1 MLCFKN
7 KLVFLKQILPDL
19 DDLGPYKK
27 NFEWNKMA
35 KTEPSHT
42 AKLIVNLENEI
53 SALQNRISQM
63 EAQYFQLKNLLDAVP
78 GDVYWKDVNGV
89 WSGMNQRCV
98 QSLYQ
103 MKFIEQ
109 CDEREVLGKTDY
121 ELFGKQTADIYRAND
136 LEVIEKNIELSREEI
151 TLLPSGEEIVLLSTK
166 RPLLDKSGKV
176 IGILGNTIDIT
187 HLKKIESELK
197 EAKEKSEA
205 ANTAKDEFIRNMSH
219 DIRTPLSGI
228 IGLSSILAKQVKN
241 TQEQEY
247 AHMIHISGEQLYALL
262 NGVLDIIAAGSQKEN
277 IVNHSVCSIH
287 HLIRSIADL
296 ELPSITLK
304 KLELIINID
313 CDTPEWIRTDT
324 IKLHRIL
331 LNLLGNA
338 VKFTEKGF
346 IEIGVRPKPRH
357 EKMFL
362 EIYVKDTGPGIRP
375 KDRDKIFKR
384 FYRALPS
391 PEKMYSGHGVGLH
404 IVKRYTQL
412 LKGKIRVDSALH
424 TGTTFTLTI
433 PVDCVEKPIEHPEST
448 QIHVPIKK
456 TNLLEIKEDHPLV
469 LIIEDNAIA
478 LKMVEN
484 LLQQSGV
491 CFLSAPTGNQGLE
504 LFQSNSFKW
513 ILTDIGL
520 PDMTGIELSQKFRM
534 YEQKHNQLPTPIVGL
549 TAHAVADVEKECL
562 DAGMNQV
569 LTKPLNHQM
578 LQDLLILYHKPNFQS
593 LDSPGLNTNSIREF
607 DEYPLF
613 DSTFGIKNLGSEIA
627 LKKILDLLIKE
638 NTKDIIKTAQA
649 WEKQDLIQ
657 INKLTHKMKSSAL
670 YCGTLRMRHA
680 CEVLEKHFEN
690 NPEIYPQ
697 MLYQQLLK
705 IHQETVAVLRDWIQQ

>member
-7 KLVFLKQILPDL
+7 RLVFLKQILPDL

-42 AKLIVNLENEI
+42 AKLIVNLEKEI
-53 SALQNRISQM
+53 RALQNRISHM

-103 MKFIEQ
+103 MKFINQ

-121 ELFGKQTADIYRAND
+121 ELFSKQTADIYRAND
-136 LEVIEKNIELSREEI
+136 LEVMEKNVELSREEI

-228 IGLSSILAKQVKN
+228 IGLSSILTKQVKN

-247 AHMIHISGEQLYALL
+247 AHMIHISGEQLYSLL

-277 IVNHSVCSIH
+277 MVNHSVCSIH

-304 KLELIINID
+304 KLELIISID

-357 EKMFL
+357 EKCFL
-362 EIYVKDTGPGIRP
+362 KFMSKTQDLELDQRIGT
-375 KDRDKIFKR
+375 R
-384 FYRALPS
+384 FSNAS
-391 PEKMYSGHGVGLH
+391 IGLYH
-404 IVKRYTQL
+404 L
-412 LKGKIRVDSALH
+412 LKKCTQAMGW
-424 TGTTFTLTI
+424 
-433 PVDCVEKPIEHPEST
+433 DCIS
-448 QIHVPIKK
+448 
-456 TNLLEIKEDHPLV
+456 
-469 LIIEDNAIA
+469 
-478 LKMVEN
+478 
-484 LLQQSGV
+484 
-491 CFLSAPTGNQGLE
+491 
-504 LFQSNSFKW
+504 
-513 ILTDIGL
+513 
-520 PDMTGIELSQKFRM
+520 
-534 YEQKHNQLPTPIVGL
+534 
-549 TAHAVADVEKECL
+549 
-562 DAGMNQV
+562 
-569 LTKPLNHQM
+569 
-578 LQDLLILYHKPNFQS
+578 
-593 LDSPGLNTNSIREF
+593 
-607 DEYPLF
+607 
-613 DSTFGIKNLGSEIA
+613 
-627 LKKILDLLIKE
+627 
-638 NTKDIIKTAQA
+638 
-649 WEKQDLIQ
+649 
-657 INKLTHKMKSSAL
+657 
-670 YCGTLRMRHA
+670 
-680 CEVLEKHFEN
+680 
-690 NPEIYPQ
+690 
-697 MLYQQLLK
+697 
-705 IHQETVAVLRDWIQQ
+705 